1 MKRMYRPRQIL
12 VEEEETSK
20 NQLLRE
26 EEKDIT
32 TRSSSSTDD
41 GALDPYT
48 PIRPAHGSENL
59 GYRGGTPGKQFCL
72 YL

>member
-1 MKRMYRPRQIL
+1 MYRPRQIL

-32 TRSSSSTDD
+32 TRSSSTDED
-41 GALDPYT
+41 DEALDSLYAYT
-48 PIRPAHGSENL
+48 TRFFLERNKLEKITVDS
-59 GYRGGTPGKQFCL
+59 
-72 YL
+72 